1 MLCNSDSESKLIEN
15 RAHASMTRNIAF
27 ANLNTTEGARR
38 DHARGKSSTH
48 IHGLLKKTGGELRMG
63 FLVMLLK
70 LPSVSKPLQAETAML
85 FEVITQSRLC
95 RAQSKL
101 LTDV

>member
-1 MLCNSDSESKLIEN
+1 MTCMLCNSDSESKLIEN

-38 DHARGKSSTH
+38 GHARGKSSTH

-70 LPSVSKPLQAETAML
+70 VPSVSKPLQAETAML
-85 FEVITQSRLC
+85 R
-95 RAQSKL
+95 
-101 LTDV
+101 